1 MCGDEPQELW
11 SFTGVQRYREIFW
24 KLKSVPFD
32 PQMCEYVG
40 ECQITRTNSMLTQ
53 RKAKKRLIWTKRSWS
68 SGTCTY
74 RHYNKHHQITHES
87 VVRNENTVYGY

>member
-11 SFTGVQRYREIFW
+11 SFTEVQRYREIFW

-53 RKAKKRLIWTKRSWS
+53 RKAKKGSFGPNAFGALAHAHIGS
-68 SGTCTY
+68 
-74 RHYNKHHQITHES
+74 NKHHQITHES